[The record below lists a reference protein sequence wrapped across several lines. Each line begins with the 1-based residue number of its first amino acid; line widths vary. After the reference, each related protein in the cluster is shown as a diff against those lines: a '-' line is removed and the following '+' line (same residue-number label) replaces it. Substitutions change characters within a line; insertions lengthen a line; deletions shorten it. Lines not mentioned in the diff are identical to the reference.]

1 MTKEKL
7 NQSDELNQSVDTTQ
21 SGLSNACIA
30 TNRFNLHPL
39 IYAML
44 ALISIF
50 IFYQIVGSGL
60 TVLLFGLDFTDNNV
74 QMIRLATAI
83 GQILF
88 LLIPTLIFLRFQ
100 SRNIFQFVRFKPISF
115 PAAVYI
121 IIGVIAA
128 QQFLQGYLFFQEMIP
143 IPEAIEPFVENL
155 RKSIEQMYRVL
166 VMVDTIPELLFV
178 ILIVALIPA
187 FSEEFLFRGLV
198 QRNFEYSFGL
208 AGGAVVTG
216 IIFALY
222 HLNPFTL
229 LPLMV
234 LGIVFGLLVY
244 KTGSIL
250 AAILAHFIN
259 NLFAVLSVYYR
270 REEIFLSDKADP
282 SVITILLVMFISGS
296 IAVACWVL
304 LSRTVAEKK
313 KQDTESEITFK
324 GV

>member
-1 MTKEKL
+1 MMEDKF
-7 NQSDELNQSVDTTQ
+7 NQSDESNRSVDTPQ
-21 SGLSNACIA
+21 PEISDGGIVSNI
-30 TNRFNLHPL
+30 FNLHPL
-39 IYAML
+39 VYAML
-44 ALISIF
+44 TLIGIF
-50 IFYQIVGSGL
+50 FLYQIVGGGL
-60 TVLLFGLDFTDNNV
+60 TVLLFGLDFADDNV
-74 QMIRLATAI
+74 QRIRLATAV

-88 LLIPTLIFLRFQ
+88 LLIPTLVFIRFQ
-100 SRNIFQFVRFKPISF
+100 SRKILQFVRFKAIGFSE
-115 PAAVYI
+115 AVYI

-128 QQFLQGYLFFQEMIP
+128 QQFLQGYLVFQEMIP
-143 IPEAIEPFVENL
+143 IPDAIEPFVDNL

-166 VMVDTIPELLFV
+166 VRVDTIPELLFV
-178 ILIVALIPA
+178 VLIVALIPA

-270 REEIFLSDKADP
+270 REEMFLTDKADP
-282 SVITILLVMFISGS
+282 SVITTLLVMFISGF
-296 IAVACWVL
+296 IAVACWIL
-304 LSRTVAEKK
+304 LSKTVAEKK
-313 KQDTESEITFK
+313 KQDTESENTIK